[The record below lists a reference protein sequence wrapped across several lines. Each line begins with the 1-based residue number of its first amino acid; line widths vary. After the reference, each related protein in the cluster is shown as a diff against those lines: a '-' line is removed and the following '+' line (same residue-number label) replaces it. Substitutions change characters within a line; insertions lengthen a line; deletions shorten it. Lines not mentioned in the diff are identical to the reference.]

1 MGIKNRL
8 TSLLDERSMNTNE
21 LAQRINVTP
30 STLYSLLQRDSN
42 RIDIDLIMKISHAL
56 GITADELLTDEISQ
70 LTEPAASSA
79 PVDVQKAQLLKYYE
93 LLNEEG
99 RNRLIEQAQFFAS
112 QDKYKETKIDE
123 SAG

>member
-1 MGIKNRL
+1 MDEQLRTIFSNNLKRL
-8 TSLLDERSMNTNE
+8 
-21 LAQRINVTP
+21 LARPGKTQ
-30 STLYSLLQRDSN
+30 SDMCKY
-42 RIDIDLIMKISHAL
+42 MKISSA
-56 GITADELLTDEISQ
+56 TASDWCNSKKMPRADKLQSLCSWLDCELSDLISE
-70 LTEPAASSA
+70 EPAASPD
-79 PVDVQKAQLLKYYE
+79 PVDVQKTQLLKYYE

>member
-8 TSLLDERSMNTNE
+8 TSLLNEKSMNANE

-56 GITADELLTDEISQ
+56 GVTADELLTEEISKMS
-70 LTEPAASSA
+70 EPAAVSA
-79 PVDVQKAQLLKYYE
+79 PLDVQKARLDQIYN
-93 LLNEEG
+93 LLNEDG
-99 RNRLIEQAQFFAS
+99 RNMLLEMAELFAS
-112 QDKYKETKIDE
+112 QEKYKEVKSGED
-123 SAG
+123 AG

>member
-8 TSLLDERSMNTNE
+8 TSLLKEKSMNANE

-56 GITADELLTDEISQ
+56 DVTADELLTDEISQ
-70 LTEPAASSA
+70 MAEPAASA
-79 PVDVQKAQLLKYYE
+79 GPVDIQKARLDLLYT
-93 LLNEEG
+93 LLNEDG
-99 RNRLIEQAQFFAS
+99 RKMLLEMAELFAS
-112 QDKYKETKIDE
+112 QDKYKEIKSGEDI
-123 SAG
+123 G